1 MQIHSSF
8 FSSTKEQHVK
18 ETKLEGHKEAPTNRG
33 TTQGATRMGS
43 FVARRKTCLE
53 WLEMFQGE
61 EPILHLNGK
70 PQPHNPMSQEEADLH
85 LALFDKEIEPTRD
98 IQVQLA
104 QLELLRQPDSGKHHF
119 KLWKLMFPE
128 FFARG

>member
-1 MQIHSSF
+1 MSKRRNWKG
-8 FSSTKEQHVK
+8 TKKRPRTEAQHKAQREWEALSPEEKRAAQREQ
-18 ETKLEGHKEAPTNRG
+18 
-33 TTQGATRMGS
+33 
-43 FVARRKTCLE
+43 FLE